1 MPTLSGIVLD
11 VAEGFIVLSGETRVS
26 VSTRLK
32 PDDLAKGVLVT
43 IQARLRGTEWVVDD
57 IVVKD

>member
-11 VAEGFIVLSGETRVS
+11 VAESFIELNGGTRVS
-26 VSTRLK
+26 VSSRVK
-32 PDDLAKGVLVT
+32 PDGLAKGVLVT
-43 IQARLRGTEWVVDD
+43 IQARLRGTEWVAED

>member
-11 VAEGFIVLSGETRVS
+11 VAEGFIVLSGGTRAS
-26 VSTRLK
+26 VSTRVK

-43 IQARLRGTEWVVDD
+43 IQVRLRGTEWVVDD

>member
-11 VAEGFIVLSGETRVS
+11 VAEGFIVLSGGTRVS
-26 VSTRLK
+26 VSTRVK

-43 IQARLRGTEWVVDD
+43 IQAGCEVLSGSPTILW
-57 IVVKD
+57 

>member
-1 MPTLSGIVLD
+1 MLTLSGIVLD
-11 VAEGFIVLSGETRVS
+11 VAEGFIVLSGGTRVS

-43 IQARLRGTEWVVDD
+43 IQVRLRGTEWVVDD

>member
-11 VAEGFIVLSGETRVS
+11 VAEGFIVLSGGTRVS

-43 IQARLRGTEWVVDD
+43 IQVRLRGTEWVVDD

>member
-11 VAEGFIVLSGETRVS
+11 VAEGFIVLSGGTRVS
-26 VSTRLK
+26 VSTRVK

-43 IQARLRGTEWVVDD
+43 IQARLRGTEWVADD

>member
-11 VAEGFIVLSGETRVS
+11 VAEGFIVLSGGTRVS
-26 VSTRLK
+26 VPTRLK

-43 IQARLRGTEWVVDD
+43 IQARLRGTEWVADD

>member
-11 VAEGFIVLSGETRVS
+11 VAEGFIVLSGGTRVS

-43 IQARLRGTEWVVDD
+43 IQARLRGTEWVADD

>member
-11 VAEGFIVLSGETRVS
+11 VAEGFIVLSGGTRVS
-26 VSTRLK
+26 VSTRVK

-43 IQARLRGTEWVVDD
+43 IQVRLRGTEWVVDD

>member
-1 MPTLSGIVLD
+1 MPTLSAIVLD
-11 VAEGFIVLSGETRVS
+11 VAEGFIVLSGGTRVS
-26 VSTRLK
+26 VSTRVK

-43 IQARLRGTEWVVDD
+43 IQVRLRGTEWVVDD